1 MKYLAMGISLMNNQ
15 SLPGRIWLA
24 GSNQANILSVIA
36 KDGCEILASS
46 MPGGTMTNYN
56 LGLTVVHEVGKHPIF
71 SPLPYPPKENPPC

>member
-1 MKYLAMGISLMNNQ
+1 MGISLMNNQ